1 MNKVIF
7 DFNHIPD
14 ANTFYKKFV
23 EQFSLSESFG
33 ANLDA
38 LWDEVTGGIN
48 LPVEVHFINLTAG
61 RKRRFGA
68 LILLF
73 EEAEEELDGELCFNL
88 REKPHEPQPPPF

>member
-1 MNKVIF
+1 MNKVSF

-14 ANTFYKKFV
+14 LPAFYREFAR
-23 EQFSLSESFG
+23 QFGLTDSFG

-38 LWDEVTGGIN
+38 LWDEVTGGIA
-48 LPVEVHFINLTAG
+48 LPVEIDFINLNAN

-73 EEAEEELDGELCFNL
+73 EEAEEELEGALRLNL
-88 REKPHEPQPPPF
+88 PEKPAAKAKG